1 MNDSSVLQR
10 QKGGVLYL
18 TLNRPEKRNAM
29 SLEVVSALRA
39 ALNHAAEDNTVRV
52 IVIRGAGGHFCAG
65 GDISD
70 MAQARQAAMA
80 GDANSFKTM
89 NRQFGALLSQANEQ
103 PQTVICVA
111 EGAVLGGGVGLACV
125 ADITLSS
132 EDAQFGLPETTL
144 GVIPA
149 QIAPFLVQ
157 RIGLT
162 NTRYLALTGARF
174 SGDEAARLGIAHK
187 TAPQEQLDTLLA
199 DTLKQVL
206 RCAPNANRATKALLH
221 HTLKQPMAQ
230 VLDDAATVFSTAVQ
244 STEGAE
250 GTMAFMQKRLPKW
263 VEETPDE

>member
-1 MNDSSVLQR
+1 MGHSSVIQQ

-29 SLEVVSALRA
+29 SLDMVSALQTALIHTADNDDVRA
-39 ALNHAAEDNTVRV
+39 
-52 IVIRGAGGHFCAG
+52 IVIRGAEGHFCAG

-80 GDANSFKTM
+80 GDTNSFKAM
-89 NRQFGALLSQANEQ
+89 NRQFGTLLSQVNEQ
-103 PQTVICVA
+103 PQTVICVT

-132 EDAQFGLPETTL
+132 NEAQFGLPETTL

-174 SGDEAARLGIAHK
+174 KGDEAAHLGIAHK
-187 TAPQEQLDTLLA
+187 AVPQEKLDALLA
-199 DTLKQVL
+199 NTLKQVL
-206 RCAPNANRATKALLH
+206 RCAPNANRTTKALLH
-221 HTLKQPMAQ
+221 NTLNQPITQ
-230 VLDDAATVFSTAVQ
+230 VLDEAATAFSAAVQ
-244 STEGAE
+244 SPEGAE
-250 GTMAFMQKRLPKW
+250 GTLAFMQKRLPIW
-263 VEETPDE
+263 AEETSDE

>member
-1 MNDSSVLQR
+1 MSHSPVLQR

-29 SLEVVSALRA
+29 SLGVVSALQA
-39 ALNHAAEDNTVRV
+39 ALSHAAEDNAVRV
-52 IVIRGAGGHFCAG
+52 IVIRGAGGNFCAG

-89 NRQFGALLSQANEQ
+89 NRQFGALLSQVNEQ

-132 EDAQFGLPETTL
+132 AEAQFGLPETTL

-174 SGDEAARLGIAHK
+174 KGDDAARLGIAHK
-187 TAPQEQLDTLLA
+187 TVPQEQLDTLLA

-206 RCAPNANRATKALLH
+206 RCAPHANRATKALLH

-230 VLDDAATVFSTAVQ
+230 VLDEAAAAFATAVQ
-244 STEGAE
+244 SPEGAE